1 MVCTALS
8 AAPLLHGAPVLQGR
22 NSIPKGFIN
31 LKNSVLE
38 NMPVSLSHLKYFG
51 MEKGVKIHLVTAS
64 INSEVCLDLMGQS
77 CIYPVYKSTARNIAV
92 YPFSDLGNEGMMSQD
107 QVVLGLKMRF
117 VC

>member
-1 MVCTALS
+1 MVCTARS

-22 NSIPKGFIN
+22 NSIPKGSIN

-51 MEKGVKIHLVTAS
+51 IEKGVNIHLVTAS
-64 INSEVCLDLMGQS
+64 INSEVCLDLIGQS
-77 CIYPVYKSTARNIAV
+77 CIYPVYISTARNIAV

-107 QVVLGLKMRF
+107 QVVRGLKMRF